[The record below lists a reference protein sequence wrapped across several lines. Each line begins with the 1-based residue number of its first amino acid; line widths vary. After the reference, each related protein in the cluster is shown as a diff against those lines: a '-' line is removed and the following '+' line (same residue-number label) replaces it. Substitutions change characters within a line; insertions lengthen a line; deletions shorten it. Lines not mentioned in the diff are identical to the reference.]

1 MKKMQPNFQEP
12 VVEYCEPH
20 QVIDIC
26 SYNHYPVLDKSSSK
40 EEQCNDNNDIYDT
53 SELEH
58 EFEYGIYE
66 DVLKTEQLMAELK
79 RIDEAENE
87 NKKQRDLQFG
97 EFPLEQFSDAGK
109 VANEGDPHLKAAADT
124 ELYDLEK
131 RAIQIDIDKHEY
143 DISSENTDDNSS
155 PSADD
160 DNSSHRA
167 EDYSSQ
173 CADDD
178 DDTLQTEVSHVQLPT
193 VGEKYHVKHDDNTL
207 RKMVYGPTYVPYKED
222 GQKILLP
229 QTTDM
234 SRKDNLKLLY
244 NSLPEGMCDNEYES
258 LEQAVND
265 VETFQYSHE
274 TSTKHVLVQGVYV
287 GSASPLIAD
296 IKTQPYSMLTYL
308 DDGMMTGT
316 YDNTHDIPIYI
327 DNGSTLNIMP
337 MHFYDNAYYLHHLPK
352 APTAAKTIQTGNGP
366 VKTHFWIDIL
376 LNVQGCMI
384 QFKLLVC
391 DTQAQTGILLSKMA
405 LEQLQT
411 WQDYSNN
418 TLYIKQTAIPLH
430 SIQNIE
436 LLPDRKTTIE
446 VVADRTNELQ
456 YKELIE
462 GQGIVWVWSNDSSK
476 PLQPIV
482 AMFHNDKTLIT
493 FENTTGQTQYISKGA
508 KVAVLDMRSK
518 DGGMT
523 NFEWDIPTDDE
534 GNLVLYAHTFASSLE
549 PTKLANED
557 PMLQAETQIKVSQTP
572 NKHTAP
578 KDNSQ
583 DPYPWLDVDDPRRA
597 MTDEEILCLKVPFD
611 KSILSAAEK
620 ERLIKLML
628 ENTAAFSIRDEIG
641 TCPYFEVKLKLRDD
655 KPFFVRPYNIREDQK
670 PIIQKEMDRLEKLG
684 IIRKGLTGYSSP
696 VLLVKRKQQNLYRV
710 VTDFRVLN
718 ERLVRVNHAFPIVRD
733 CLEAI
738 GASKCEVMSV
748 LDLRD
753 AYHTLPLAEESQKY
767 CGLTPYYGSPTYVY
781 LRMGMGMSCSP
792 ALWQQ
797 FVHIIWE
804 QLPNK
809 ERYKIIMDDIL
820 IFSTKEQHWEDL
832 ANLFEVLIRFGLKIS
847 PHKCQLF
854 RDKLVYMGLEF
865 LIKDGTAHYT
875 AMCDKCDA
883 IRNMKAPKSVKECR
897 TFCGMVNF
905 LSTFCKNLRQL
916 LIPIYELTKKHAH
929 FVWTD
934 KHQKA
939 FEDIKQLLVKPP
951 VLRMVSGNGFFRL
964 ESDTSRT
971 AAGATLYQWQ
981 NNEWVLVG
989 YHSK

>member
-1 MKKMQPNFQEP
+1 MLEETYFKFKKNILLKMKKMQPNFQEP
-12 VVEYCEPH
+12 VVEYCEPE

-26 SYNHYPVLDKSSSK
+26 SYNHYPILDKSCQQEHK
-40 EEQCNDNNDIYDT
+40 CNDDNDKYDT

-87 NKKQRDLQFG
+87 NKKLRDVQFG
-97 EFPLEQFSDAGK
+97 DFPLEQFSDAGK

-131 RAIQIDIDKHEY
+131 RAIQIDIENHEY
-143 DISSENTDDNSS
+143 ENSSENTDDNSS
-155 PSADD
+155 PQADDDITSQRAEEYSSQSADD
-160 DNSSHRA
+160 N
-167 EDYSSQ
+167 
-173 CADDD
+173 DDD
-178 DDTLQTEVSHVQLPT
+178 ILQTEVSHVQLPT
-193 VGEKYHVKHDDNTL
+193 VSEKYLDNHDDNTL
-207 RKMVYGPTYVPYKED
+207 RKTVYRPTYVPYIED
-222 GQKILLP
+222 SQKLLLP

-244 NSLPEGMCDNEYES
+244 NSLPEGMCDNQYES

-265 VETFQYSHE
+265 IETFNYSHE

-308 DDGMMTGT
+308 DDRMMTGT
-316 YDNTHDIPIYI
+316 YDHTHDIPIYI

-337 MHFYDNAYYLHHLPK
+337 THFYDNAYYLHHLPK
-352 APTAAKTIQTGNGP
+352 APMAAKTIHTGNGP
-366 VKTHFWIDIL
+366 VKTHFWIDIM
-376 LNVQGCMI
+376 LNVQGCML

-418 TLYIKQTAIPLH
+418 TLYVKQTAIPLH
-430 SIQNIE
+430 AIQNIE
-436 LLPDRKTTIE
+436 LLPDRKTMIE
-446 VVADRTNELQ
+446 VIADRTNELQ
-456 YKELIE
+456 YKDIIG

-482 AMFHNDKTLIT
+482 ATFYNDKMLIT

-523 NFEWDIPTDDE
+523 NFEWDIPTDDD

-557 PMLQAETQIKVSQTP
+557 PVLQAETKITVSQTP
-572 NKHTAP
+572 NKHTV
-578 KDNSQ
+578 KTDNTE
-583 DPYPWLDVDDPRRA
+583 DPYPWLDVDDPRRT
-597 MTDEEILCLKVPFD
+597 MTDEEILRLKVPFD

-620 ERLIKLML
+620 ERLVKLML

-767 CGLTPYYGSPTYVY
+767 CGLTPYYGSLTYVY

-809 ERYKIIMDDIL
+809 ECYKIIMDDIL

-832 ANLFEVLIRFGLKIS
+832 ANLFQVLIHFGLKIS

-854 RDKLVYMGLEF
+854 RDK
-865 LIKDGTAHYT
+865 
-875 AMCDKCDA
+875 
-883 IRNMKAPKSVKECR
+883 
-897 TFCGMVNF
+897 
-905 LSTFCKNLRQL
+905 
-916 LIPIYELTKKHAH
+916 
-929 FVWTD
+929 
-934 KHQKA
+934 
-939 FEDIKQLLVKPP
+939 
-951 VLRMVSGNGFFRL
+951 
-964 ESDTSRT
+964 
-971 AAGATLYQWQ
+971 
-981 NNEWVLVG
+981 
-989 YHSK
+989 

>member
-1 MKKMQPNFQEP
+1 MLEETYFKFKTNILPKMKKMQPNFQEP
-12 VVEYCEPH
+12 VVEYCEPE

-26 SYNHYPVLDKSSSK
+26 SYNHYPILDKSCQQ
-40 EEQCNDNNDIYDT
+40 EEKGNDDNDIYDT

-66 DVLKTEQLMAELK
+66 DVLKTEQLMTELK

-87 NKKQRDLQFG
+87 NKKLRDVQFG
-97 EFPLEQFSDAGK
+97 DFPLEQFSDAGK

-131 RAIQIDIDKHEY
+131 CAIQIDIENHEY
-143 DISSENTDDNSS
+143 ENSSENTDDNSS
-155 PSADD
+155 PRADD
-160 DNSSHRA
+160 EITSQRA

-173 CADDD
+173 SAADDHD
-178 DDTLQTEVSHVQLPT
+178 ILQTEVSHMQLPT
-193 VGEKYHVKHDDNTL
+193 VGEKYHVNHDDNTL
-207 RKMVYGPTYVPYKED
+207 RKMVYGPMYVPYNED
-222 GQKILLP
+222 GQKLLLP
-229 QTTDM
+229 QTTNM

-244 NSLPEGMCDNEYES
+244 NSLPEGMCDNQYES
-258 LEQAVND
+258 LEQDVND
-265 VETFQYSHE
+265 VETFNYSHE

-287 GSASPLIAD
+287 GSACPLIAD

-337 MHFYDNAYYLHHLPK
+337 THFYDNVYYLHHLPK

-376 LNVQGCMI
+376 LNVQGCML

-430 SIQNIE
+430 AIQNIE

-446 VVADRTNELQ
+446 VIADRTNELQ
-456 YKELIE
+456 YKDIIG

-482 AMFHNDKTLIT
+482 ATFHNDKTLIT
-493 FENTTGQTQYISKGA
+493 FENTTGQTQYITKGA

-523 NFEWDIPTDDE
+523 NFEWDIPTSDD
-534 GNLVLYAHTFASSLE
+534 GNLVLCAHTFASSLE

-557 PMLQAETQIKVSQTP
+557 PVLQAETKITVSQTP
-572 NKHTAP
+572 NKHTVQT
-578 KDNSQ
+578 DNTE
-583 DPYPWLDVDDPRRA
+583 DPYPWLDVDDPRRT
-597 MTDEEILCLKVPFD
+597 MTDEEILRLKVPFD
-611 KSILSAAEK
+611 KSILCAAEK

-696 VLLVKRKQQNLYRV
+696 VLLVKCKQQNLYRV

-738 GASKCEVMSV
+738 GASKYEVMSV

-820 IFSTKEQHWEDL
+820 IFSTKEEHWEDL
-832 ANLFEVLIRFGLKIS
+832 ANLFQVLIHFGLKIS

-854 RDKLVYMGLEF
+854 PDKLVYIGLEF

-875 AMCDKCDA
+875 AM
-883 IRNMKAPKSVKECR
+883 
-897 TFCGMVNF
+897 
-905 LSTFCKNLRQL
+905 
-916 LIPIYELTKKHAH
+916 
-929 FVWTD
+929 
-934 KHQKA
+934 
-939 FEDIKQLLVKPP
+939 
-951 VLRMVSGNGFFRL
+951 
-964 ESDTSRT
+964 
-971 AAGATLYQWQ
+971 
-981 NNEWVLVG
+981 
-989 YHSK
+989 